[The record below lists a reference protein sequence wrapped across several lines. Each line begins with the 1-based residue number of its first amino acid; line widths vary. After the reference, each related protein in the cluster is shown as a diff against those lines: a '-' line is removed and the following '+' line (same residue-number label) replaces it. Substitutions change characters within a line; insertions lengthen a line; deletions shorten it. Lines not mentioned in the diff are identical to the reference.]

1 MLGPITALR
10 GVKMS
15 REEVETVCDA
25 LASGELTADTLGA
38 RRVADLLGRTTGL
51 LYHHWGS
58 LDGFLLEV
66 SQLGWTRLADAL
78 MEHALAPVEALADAY
93 LRFAF
98 AHPALYH
105 LMAERRLDWPRLRAE
120 GRLTAGSGLDL
131 WDALTSRL
139 ELAGSDAP
147 AEDARLLYAS
157 LHGLASLALSGRA
170 NVRDIDTTDEEVAL
184 RAARHLVRRLLPHLE
199 TTP

>member
-1 MLGPITALR
+1 
-10 GVKMS
+10 MS
-15 REEVETVCDA
+15 REEVSRVCDA

-58 LDGFLLEV
+58 LDGFLHEV
-66 SQLGWTRLADAL
+66 AQLGWTRMADAL
-78 MEHALAPVEALADAY
+78 MEHALHPVQDLAEAY

-98 AHPALYH
+98 QHPALYH
-105 LMAERRLDWPRLRAE
+105 LMSERRFDWARLRAD
-120 GRLTAGSGLDL
+120 GRLSAGAGLDL

-139 ELAGSDAP
+139 SSAGSDAP

-184 RAARHLVRRLLPHLE
+184 RAARHLVRRLLPKLE
-199 TTP
+199 ITP